1 MLRRP
6 IKLFS
11 PLWSKFIERLSW
23 KSYQF
28 SWVHK
33 AMMLCNDN
41 FAFRWTDDS
50 LWWPYH
56 VCSDSR
62 GKKLTGFLIGTGGMS
77 LLLQKLYYYSILYY
91 MFYVN
96 VWFNFFFSN
105 SLSLQAFNNDGQEVV
120 STKDRPE
127 LEDRGITG
135 MYSQLFV
142 SHGQDSWYW
151 TFRKILCL
159 ETMRCTTQMLHGKE
173 MGEKLQVIL
182 KAQV

>member
-1 MLRRP
+1 MEFTSQWYFAMITLLSDGQMIPCDDHTMCVRTVE
-6 IKLFS
+6 
-11 PLWSKFIERLSW
+11 ERNWLGFCSAQVGCNCCF
-23 KSYQF
+23 KSYTII
-28 SWVHK
+28 H
-33 AMMLCNDN
+33 
-41 FAFRWTDDS
+41 
-50 LWWPYH
+50 
-56 VCSDSR
+56 
-62 GKKLTGFLIGTGGMS
+62 I
-77 LLLQKLYYYSILYY
+77 IYY

-105 SLSLQAFNNDGQEVV
+105 SLSLQAFNNIGQEVV

-151 TFRKILCL
+151 IFRKISCL

-182 KAQV
+182 MAQV

>member
-1 MLRRP
+1 
-6 IKLFS
+6 
-11 PLWSKFIERLSW
+11 
-23 KSYQF
+23 
-28 SWVHK
+28 
-33 AMMLCNDN
+33 MMLCNDN

-151 TFRKILCL
+151 IFRKILCL